1 VKAAETSCK
10 MAKSTVKSIV
20 KDIIIVAVGVAAIW
34 IGLQIIFGTQNP
46 FYVVS
51 SGSMIPVL
59 EVYDVLVVDGKVSFN
74 DIQTGDIIVFN
85 RPNGHDRVIVH
96 RVAAIMDDDP
106 KTIRT
111 KGDAN
116 PVSIPGTD
124 YPVTKDEY
132 IGKVA
137 YVIPQIGYVTRVLT
151 PPINYIIIAV
161 IIGIMIVKQYSKGKK
176 HEPKFDTEPQK
187 DLLPDNEEFP
197 KQDDIV
203 YSDSNSDI
211 TKKEESKTEPNVETN
226 TTPDSNETDK
236 SDQSKNS

>member
-1 VKAAETSCK
+1 VKAAGIRYRMTK
-10 MAKSTVKSIV
+10 TTAKSIV
-20 KDIIIVAVGVAAIW
+20 KDVIIVAVGVAAIW
-34 IGLQIIFGTQNP
+34 IGLQVIFGTQNP

-59 EVYDVLVVDGKVSFN
+59 EVYDVLVVDGKVQFK
-74 DIQTGDIIVFN
+74 DIQVGDIIVFN

-96 RVAAIMDDDP
+96 RVAAIMEDDP

-151 PPINYIIIAV
+151 PPVNYIIIAV
-161 IIGIMIVKQYSKGKK
+161 IIGIMIVKQYSKSKK
-176 HEPKFDTEPQK
+176 DVTLKFDSTPTEPVN
-187 DLLPDNEEFP
+187 NEEFI
-197 KQDDIV
+197 KA
-203 YSDSNSDI
+203 SDLEYNDSKIESN
-211 TKKEESKTEPNVETN
+211 KK
-226 TTPDSNETDK
+226 NEDNQNFNK
-236 SDQSKNS
+236 

>member
-1 VKAAETSCK
+1 MTKTTA
-10 MAKSTVKSIV
+10 KSIV
-20 KDIIIVAVGVAAIW
+20 KDVIIVAVGVAAIW
-34 IGLQIIFGTQNP
+34 IGLQVIFGTQNP

-59 EVYDVLVVDGKVSFN
+59 EVYDVLVVDGKVQFK
-74 DIQTGDIIVFN
+74 DIQVGDIIVFN

-96 RVAAIMDDDP
+96 RVAAIMEDDP

-151 PPINYIIIAV
+151 PPVNYIIIAV
-161 IIGIMIVKQYSKGKK
+161 IIGIMIVKQYSKSKK
-176 HEPKFDTEPQK
+176 DVTLKFDSTPTEPVN
-187 DLLPDNEEFP
+187 NEEFI
-197 KQDDIV
+197 KA
-203 YSDSNSDI
+203 SDLEYNDSKIESN
-211 TKKEESKTEPNVETN
+211 KK
-226 TTPDSNETDK
+226 NEDNQNFNK
-236 SDQSKNS
+236 